1 MSALEIVDDGDRKI
15 LKGLASVVTAI
26 AHTPTNTISA
36 PSRFRFIAKPLFR
49 REAASPQS
57 TPPLLV

>member
-36 PSRFRFIAKPLFR
+36 PSRFRFIAKPLF
-49 REAASPQS
+49 AAKRQAHNRHHPY
-57 TPPLLV
+57 

>member
-36 PSRFRFIAKPLFR
+36 PSRFRFIAKPLF
-49 REAASPQS
+49 SPKRQEHNRH
-57 TPPLLV
+57 PPY